1 MVFTIPKTEL
11 SKAQRNCKKTRS
23 KPQAV
28 QPKSPLDVDET
39 KIRTHKATERR
50 HAREWVRLNVLKEKD
65 VVVTVH
71 YREVLRHKIFLLM
84 RKKPLS
90 DHHWRKRIT
99 LEWDEALFRAVFRPL
114 GQPTKPTVLPCPKKL
129 AMTLDGAWASSSV
142 RMLQILARPGKL
154 LCDFLALDDFQRSP
168 LYLASGY
175 AFKHIDIRF
184 VLELAAVFECKYS
197 KMPGN
202 RMKVSVF
209 VTVARV
215 SKDGVFFELL
225 LDPKRSSSDVAPVFS
240 IPKYAT
246 KSCFALTP

>member
-1 MVFTIPKTEL
+1 M
-11 SKAQRNCKKTRS
+11 CKKVRS
-23 KPQAV
+23 NA
-28 QPKSPLDVDET
+28 SSAAPLNHVDVDDT
-39 KIRTHKATERR
+39 KIRVHKATERR

-65 VVVTVH
+65 VVITAH

-84 RKKPLS
+84 RKRPLS
-90 DHHWRKRIT
+90 DHHWRKRIN

-114 GQPTKPTVLPCPKKL
+114 AKPTKPTVVPCPKNL
-129 AMTLDGAWASSSV
+129 AMTLDGAWASV
-142 RMLQILARPGKL
+142 RMLQVIARPGKI

-197 KMPGN
+197 KLPGN
-202 RMKVSVF
+202 RMKVSVY

-215 SKDGVFFELL
+215 SADGIFFDLL
-225 LDPKRSSSDVAPVFS
+225 PDPKRSFRCHARS
-240 IPKYAT
+240 T
-246 KSCFALTP
+246 